1 MGSGVPT
8 AAPDHGPLP
17 GADRGQGVG
26 AAGPGEVRH
35 CRHRFLL
42 QSVEGEDVHT
52 VAWRL
57 NSPFYLKVTCVSR
70 GLNHSLTRS
79 LQHLCKKKKKTY
91 TGTAQSQRTGKK
103 ISVFHR
109 TMGIMGAVKAKVV
122 EVNLAELADQIEHL
136 PSLCVTGFSRC
147 DQRLRG
153 N

>member
-1 MGSGVPT
+1 MGSSVPT

-79 LQHLCKKKKKTY
+79 LRHLWKKKKRLTQEQPSP
-91 TGTAQSQRTGKK
+91 TGLEKNQRISQDNGNYG
-103 ISVFHR
+103 SS
-109 TMGIMGAVKAKVV
+109 
-122 EVNLAELADQIEHL
+122 ESE
-136 PSLCVTGFSRC
+136 SR
-147 DQRLRG
+147 G
-153 N
+153 G

>member
-1 MGSGVPT
+1 MGSSVPT

-79 LQHLCKKKKKTY
+79 LRHLWKKNKRVTQEQPSP
-91 TGTAQSQRTGKK
+91 TGLEK

-136 PSLCVTGFSRC
+136 PSLCVMEFSRC

>member
-17 GADRGQGVG
+17 GTDRGQGVG

-79 LQHLCKKKKKTY
+79 LRHLWEKKKKDLHRNSPVPPDWKKN
-91 TGTAQSQRTGKK
+91 QRISQDNGNYG
-103 ISVFHR
+103 SS
-109 TMGIMGAVKAKVV
+109 
-122 EVNLAELADQIEHL
+122 ESE
-136 PSLCVTGFSRC
+136 SR
-147 DQRLRG
+147 G
-153 N
+153 G